1 MGIYDAPANIEFIKK
16 KAGEDK
22 IFYIGYS
29 EGTVAMFYGLI
40 KKGKKISD
48 SLHKYVALAPCS
60 IGSLGQTKPEDN
72 MFRLQEI
79 GVYALW
85 NTPTWEDDLNNKI
98 CKELPE
104 WYCND
109 MKYYSDLGVQTMS
122 VQDDWYWEF
131 NALQDRFQEYAY
143 DYFKG
148 ETQTPLLDLS
158 TITAP
163 PIALFSGSK
172 DVTCPYATALKI
184 KDQIGD
190 AVQKFFTIEN
200 EDHMFFASRNDPDF
214 IRNLVSQLTVETH
227 PSLTGEVLRLQ

>member
-1 MGIYDAPANIEFIKK
+1 
-16 KAGEDK
+16 
-22 IFYIGYS
+22 
-29 EGTVAMFYGLI
+29 
-40 KKGKKISD
+40 
-48 SLHKYVALAPCS
+48 
-60 IGSLGQTKPEDN
+60 

-143 DYFKG
+143 DYFEG
-148 ETQTPLLDLS
+148 VTQTPLLDLS
-158 TITAP
+158 TIQAP
-163 PIALFSGSK
+163 PIAIFSGSK

-184 KDQIGD
+184 KD
-190 AVQKFFTIEN
+190 
-200 EDHMFFASRNDPDF
+200 
-214 IRNLVSQLTVETH
+214 
-227 PSLTGEVLRLQ
+227 